1 MNSTT
6 LRRQAAGG
14 VVIGLAGIVAYVLIA
29 AMVGAATGSAA
40 LGVCGAAWLIL
51 PLAVFNG
58 ACKPGR
64 CLQDQPHLEQRR
76 RLTARRLV
84 WSVAALVV
92 TWLSAQTIFLWISLV
107 VPPTASAVSGE
118 LPLVLLAVILVGPLA
133 EEVLCRDLLYRHL
146 TTLTGAPAAA
156 IGSSVVFAL
165 LHIQPARVA
174 ATFLLGLLSVAL
186 FELWRRSLLAAWLG
200 HALFNLAALL
210 VPVDA
215 IRAML
220 HPVPTVTLLGN
231 LTVVAISGA
240 LLLRLDGSI
249 RALG

>member
-1 MNSTT
+1 MNSTD

-14 VVIGLAGIVAYVLIA
+14 VVIGLTGIVAYVLIA
-29 AMVGAATGSAA
+29 AVVGAATGSAA
-40 LGVCGAAWLIL
+40 LGVCVAAVLIL
-51 PLAVFNG
+51 PLPMFNG
-58 ACKPGR
+58 TCKPGR
-64 CLQDQPHLEQRR
+64 RLQDQPHPERSSGVAAS
-76 RLTARRLV
+76 RLR
-84 WSVAALVV
+84 WSIAALVV

-107 VPPTASAVSGE
+107 VPPRASAVSGG

-146 TTLTGAPAAA
+146 ATLTGAPAAA

-165 LHIQPARVA
+165 LHTQPARVA
-174 ATFLLGLLSVAL
+174 ATFVLGLLSAVL
-186 FELWRRSLLAAWLG
+186 FELWGRSLLAAWLG

-210 VPVDA
+210 VPVDP

-220 HPVPTVTLLGN
+220 HPVPTVILLGN
-231 LTVVAISGA
+231 LTVVAIGGA